1 MKGAP
6 GRSPVPD
13 LFGDPLPPRY
23 HDPMTLFAGTLTTAG
38 IAAAFVATLIN
49 QDSTGLYIICAV
61 IAAAGLL
68 LMLLQVARTRRDA
81 APRYAWYALAP
92 MAIVV
97 ALLGIAASG
106 ATCGVACIAWG
117 TPAAAATLAAPDIR
131 GWFGKRRPLRSP

>member
-1 MKGAP
+1 
-6 GRSPVPD
+6 
-13 LFGDPLPPRY
+13 
-23 HDPMTLFAGTLTTAG
+23 MTFIAGSLTVGG
-38 IAAAFVATLIN
+38 IVAAFVATLLN

-68 LMLLQVARTRRDA
+68 LMLLQVARSRRA
-81 APRYAWYALAP
+81 APWYALAP

-131 GWFGKRRPLRSP
+131 SWFRNRRPLKRI

>member
-1 MKGAP
+1 
-6 GRSPVPD
+6 
-13 LFGDPLPPRY
+13 
-23 HDPMTLFAGTLTTAG
+23 MTLLAGTLTTAG

-49 QDSTGLYIICAV
+49 HDSTGLYIICAV

-81 APRYAWYALAP
+81 APRYGWYALAP

-131 GWFGKRRPLRSP
+131 SWFGKRRPLRSP

>member
-1 MKGAP
+1 M
-6 GRSPVPD
+6 S
-13 LFGDPLPPRY
+13 LL
-23 HDPMTLFAGTLTTAG
+23 AGTLTGAG

-49 QDSTGLYIICAV
+49 QDSVGLYIVCAV
-61 IAAAGLL
+61 VAAAGLL
-68 LMLLQVARTRRDA
+68 LMLLHVARTRRSPA
-81 APRYAWYALAP
+81 APWYALAP

-131 GWFGKRRPLRSP
+131 GWLGKRRPLKRV

>member
-1 MKGAP
+1 
-6 GRSPVPD
+6 
-13 LFGDPLPPRY
+13 
-23 HDPMTLFAGTLTTAG
+23 MTFIAGSLTVGG
-38 IAAAFVATLIN
+38 IAAAFFATLIN

-61 IAAAGLL
+61 IAAAGLA
-68 LMLLQVARTRRDA
+68 LMLLHVVRSRGVAS
-81 APRYAWYALAP
+81 APWYALTP

-131 GWFGKRRPLRSP
+131 NWLTRKRPLRRL

>member
-1 MKGAP
+1 MTFIAGA
-6 GRSPVPD
+6 
-13 LFGDPLPPRY
+13 
-23 HDPMTLFAGTLTTAG
+23 LTVGG

-61 IAAAGLL
+61 IAAAGLA
-68 LMLLQVARTRRDA
+68 LMLLHVARSRGATS
-81 APRYAWYALAP
+81 APWYALTP

-131 GWFGKRRPLRSP
+131 SWLSRKRPLSRL

>member
-1 MKGAP
+1 MGGSA
-6 GRSPVPD
+6 S
-13 LFGDPLPPRY
+13 LY
-23 HDPMTLFAGTLTTAG
+23 HDRMTLFAGTLTTAG
-38 IAAAFVATLIN
+38 IAAAFVATLIGR
-49 QDSTGLYIICAV
+49 DSLSLNIVCAV

-68 LMLLQVARTRRDA
+68 LMLLHSRPTPTGQRPPGT
-81 APRYAWYALAP
+81 PSLP

-131 GWFGKRRPLRSP
+131 GWLTRKRPLKRV

>member
-1 MKGAP
+1 M
-6 GRSPVPD
+6 S
-13 LFGDPLPPRY
+13 LI
-23 HDPMTLFAGTLTTAG
+23 AGTLTVGG
-38 IAAAFVATLIN
+38 ITAAFVATLIN

-61 IAAAGLL
+61 VAAAGLA
-68 LMLLQVARTRRDA
+68 LMLLHLARSRGHA
-81 APRYAWYALAP
+81 SAPWYTLAP

-131 GWFGKRRPLRSP
+131 NWFSRKRPLKRLSAR